1 MIGGLILKILI
12 VDDDKEIVQLLEIY
26 VRNEGYEPVAAYN
39 GKEALTKL
47 NIDPDISLIILDL
60 MMPEMDGM
68 SVIKEV
74 RKDSDIPI
82 LVLSAKT
89 TNMDK
94 IQGLVTGADDYVTKP
109 FNPLEVMARVKSLL
123 RRSQGE
129 VIKDQPDV
137 LNVGSLVINKDS
149 HEVKTLKGNVI
160 QLTALEFGILYL
172 LASHPNRVF
181 SADDIFERV
190 WQQESVVSAK
200 TVMVHVSHL
209 RDKIEAATGGE
220 KVIETVWGVGY
231 KVEGH

>member
-137 LNVGSLVINKDS
+137 LNVYRWSSIR
-149 HEVKTLKGNVI
+149 
-160 QLTALEFGILYL
+160 ILM
-172 LASHPNRVF
+172 R
-181 SADDIFERV
+181 
-190 WQQESVVSAK
+190 
-200 TVMVHVSHL
+200 L
-209 RDKIEAATGGE
+209 RRSREMLSS
-220 KVIETVWGVGY
+220 
-231 KVEGH
+231 